1 MIDEVGREEMSMMND
16 VMHAA
21 SIEGARQ
28 RSEEKKK
35 SEERVITQHQG

>member
-21 SIEGARQ
+21 SV
-28 RSEEKKK
+28 EEAEDAKP
-35 SEERVITQHQG
+35 S

>member
-21 SIEGARQ
+21 SVDEA
-28 RSEEKKK
+28 KKACMVDEQVQK
-35 SEERVITQHQG
+35 